1 MLVILLSILIPLCL
15 IIIAVLTIYFIKQNK
30 KKKKENTEK
39 KIDNEIKEV
48 TSSLKDK
55 FGGKDN
61 IIEISS
67 KGSRVTVIVKDI
79 SLINKE
85 EINKTFDNV
94 MFMSNKIVFLI
105 GSDSEKFK
113 QLLED
118 NVSKED

>member
-1 MLVILLSILIPLCL
+1 MLVILLSTLIPLFVIITL
-15 IIIAVLTIYFIKQNK
+15 ILAIYLVKQNK
-30 KKKKENTEK
+30 KKKKENAEK
-39 KIDNEIKEV
+39 KIDSEIKEV

-61 IIEISS
+61 ILEISS
-67 KGSRVTVIVKDI
+67 KGSRVTVLLKDI
-79 SLINKE
+79 SLINKD

-94 MFMSNKIVFLI
+94 MFMSNKVVFLI

-118 NVSKED
+118 NISKEN

>member
-30 KKKKENTEK
+30 KKKKENVEK

>member
-1 MLVILLSILIPLCL
+1 MLVILLSTLIPLFV
-15 IIIAVLTIYFIKQNK
+15 IIILIFAIYLVKQNK
-30 KKKKENTEK
+30 KKKKENAEK
-39 KIDNEIKEV
+39 KIDSEIKEV

-61 IIEISS
+61 ILEISS
-67 KGSRVTVIVKDI
+67 KGSRVTVLLKDI
-79 SLINKE
+79 SLINKD

-94 MFMSNKIVFLI
+94 MFMSNKVVFLI

-118 NVSKED
+118 NISKEN

>member
-1 MLVILLSILIPLCL
+1 MLIILLSTLIPLFV
-15 IIIAVLTIYFIKQNK
+15 IIIIVLAIYLVKQNK
-30 KKKKENTEK
+30 KKKKQNAEK
-39 KIDNEIKEV
+39 KIDSEIKEV

-61 IIEISS
+61 ILEISS
-67 KGSRVTVIVKDI
+67 KGSRVTVVLKDI
-79 SLINKE
+79 SLINKD

-94 MFMSNKIVFLI
+94 MFMSNKVVFLI

-118 NVSKED
+118 NISNGN

>member
-30 KKKKENTEK
+30 KKKKENAEK